1 MATSFSYWDDCVNH
15 RDLEAM
21 WRVPEVKA
29 EWLKAGEVKGQKVH
43 LSRDPDGQPYL
54 TQTEMRAV
62 TDIIIRRNF
71 PSQIDPRMVCAIAE
85 LESDRQ
91 LLVMRTTPNSKELTV
106 GLMQIL
112 PKTAHW
118 LMSDLGYG
126 AYGIEGSQALLF
138 QPFTNVYFGAAYIR
152 WLSNFEDI
160 ARSEE
165 FIVRAYKGG
174 TKRVTHKSTLQFWK
188 SYLLAKES
196 FPSRNSFD
204 ERRSEFRSGLS
215 QAHSRTGSV
224 GSFVLL
230 SDISK
235 ETSGDTYWDSR
246 VSPENMEDMWN
257 HPVVRKEWIKSKQEP
272 GKVLMARDEKNRPYL
287 SRAELKAVADIILFK
302 YLQTKKMKSTILCAI
317 SEVVS
322 MRFLHGVGERPGI
335 MGISYSTAYWIYM
348 QLGYRAYKLESPE
361 DLYNPFVSM
370 YFGAAYVTWLSEY
383 EERER
388 TPEFVVQAYCVG
400 PQNVNP
406 QDTNTLWLKFE
417 EALSSYEDGKG
428 NNDSCSIM

>member
-1 MATSFSYWDDCVNH
+1 MATSFSYWDDCVSP

-29 EWLKAGEVKGQKVH
+29 EWFKAGEVKGQKVH

-54 TQTEMRAV
+54 TQTEMR
-62 TDIIIRRNF
+62 
-71 PSQIDPRMVCAIAE
+71 RMVCAIAE

-91 LLVMRTTPNSKELTV
+91 ILVMRPCPNSKDKELTV

-118 LMSDLGYG
+118 LANDLGYHT
-126 AYGIEGSQALLF
+126 YNIEGSQGLLF

-152 WLSNFEDI
+152 WLSSFEDK
-160 ARSEE
+160 ARNEE

-174 TKRVTHKSTLQFWK
+174 TKKVSHKSTLQFWK
-188 SYLLAKES
+188 SYLLSKEN

-204 ERRSEFRSGLS
+204 ERRSQQRINGLS
-215 QAHSRTGSV
+215 QAQGRTGSV
-224 GSFVLL
+224 GSLVLL
-230 SDISK
+230 SETTKD
-235 ETSGDTYWDSR
+235 TSGDTYWDSK
-246 VSPENMEDMWN
+246 VSAENMEDMWN
-257 HPVVRKEWIKSKQEP
+257 HSEVRKEWIKSKQEP
-272 GKVLMARDEKNRPYL
+272 GKVHMARDERSRPYL
-287 SRAELKAVADIILFK
+287 SRVELKGVADIILFK
-302 YLQTKKMKSTILCAI
+302 YLQAKKMKSVLLCAL

-322 MRFLHGVGERPGI
+322 MRLLHGVGERPGI

-383 EERER
+383 EGRER
-388 TPEFVVQAYCVG
+388 TPEFVVQAYWVG

-406 QDTNTLWLKFE
+406 QDKSTIWLKFE
-417 EALSSYEDGKG
+417 EALSSYEGKKG

>member
-1 MATSFSYWDDCVNH
+1 
-15 RDLEAM
+15 
-21 WRVPEVKA
+21 
-29 EWLKAGEVKGQKVH
+29 
-43 LSRDPDGQPYL
+43 
-54 TQTEMRAV
+54 
-62 TDIIIRRNF
+62 
-71 PSQIDPRMVCAIAE
+71 
-85 LESDRQ
+85 
-91 LLVMRTTPNSKELTV
+91 
-106 GLMQIL
+106 
-112 PKTAHW
+112 
-118 LMSDLGYG
+118 
-126 AYGIEGSQALLF
+126 
-138 QPFTNVYFGAAYIR
+138 
-152 WLSNFEDI
+152 
-160 ARSEE
+160 
-165 FIVRAYKGG
+165 
-174 TKRVTHKSTLQFWK
+174 
-188 SYLLAKES
+188 
-196 FPSRNSFD
+196 
-204 ERRSEFRSGLS
+204 
-215 QAHSRTGSV
+215 
-224 GSFVLL
+224 
-230 SDISK
+230 
-235 ETSGDTYWDSR
+235 
-246 VSPENMEDMWN
+246 MEDMWN

-417 EALSSYEDGKG
+417 EALSSYQDRKG
-428 NNDSCSIM
+428 FTLVNTFDMPNSLCFYWNKFLKLLVNPSKLVLEELQLQFVLQRKLLPEQYRLCNASVNTMVVLAATYAQSNKNLDMNLRSYNTLFAVYIPIFAILSLRLEKLF

>member
-1 MATSFSYWDDCVNH
+1 
-15 RDLEAM
+15 M

-29 EWLKAGEVKGQKVH
+29 EWFKAGEVKGQKVH

-54 TQTEMRAV
+54 TQTEMR
-62 TDIIIRRNF
+62 
-71 PSQIDPRMVCAIAE
+71 RMVCAIAE

-91 LLVMRTTPNSKELTV
+91 LLVMRPCPNSKDREFTV

-118 LMSDLGYG
+118 L
-126 AYGIEGSQALLF
+126 
-138 QPFTNVYFGAAYIR
+138 
-152 WLSNFEDI
+152 
-160 ARSEE
+160 ARARNEE

-174 TKRVTHKSTLQFWK
+174 TKKVTHKSTLQFWK
-188 SYLLAKES
+188 SYLLSKEN

-204 ERRSEFRSGLS
+204 ERRSQQRNNGLLS
-215 QAHSRTGSV
+215 QAQGRTGSV
-224 GSFVLL
+224 GSLVLL
-230 SDISK
+230 SETSK
-235 ETSGDTYWDSR
+235 DTSGDTYWDSK
-246 VSPENMEDMWN
+246 VSAENMEDMWN
-257 HPVVRKEWIKSKQEP
+257 HPEVRKEWIKSKEEP
-272 GKVLMARDEKNRPYL
+272 GKVHMARDERSRPYL
-287 SRAELKAVADIILFK
+287 SRVELKGVADIILIK
-302 YLQTKKMKSTILCAI
+302 YLQAKKMKSVLLCAL

-322 MRFLHGVGERPGI
+322 MRLLHGVGERPGI

-383 EERER
+383 EGRER
-388 TPEFVVQAYCVG
+388 TPEFVVQAYSVG

-406 QDTNTLWLKFE
+406 QDKSTIWLKFE
-417 EALSSYEDGKG
+417 EALSSYEDKKG
-428 NNDSCSIM
+428 TNDSCSIM